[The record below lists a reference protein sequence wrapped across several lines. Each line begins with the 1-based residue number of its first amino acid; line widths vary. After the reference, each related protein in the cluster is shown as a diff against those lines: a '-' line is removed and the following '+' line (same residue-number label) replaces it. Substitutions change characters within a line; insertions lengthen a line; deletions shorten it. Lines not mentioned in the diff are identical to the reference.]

1 MIMPGLLCLCTEGKS
16 RLAVLCFIR
25 IRLISPR
32 IISPVGRD
40 DWTQCLSE
48 DVLCLAIDFL
58 SALSAA
64 TLTYDTTE
72 MGDKEGSI

>member
-1 MIMPGLLCLCTEGKS
+1 MSQI
-16 RLAVLCFIR
+16 
-25 IRLISPR
+25 
-32 IISPVGRD
+32 GRD

-48 DVLCLAIDFL
+48 DVLCLPIDFR

-64 TLTYDTTE
+64 SLTYHTAE

>member
-1 MIMPGLLCLCTEGKS
+1 MIG
-16 RLAVLCFIR
+16 
-25 IRLISPR
+25 PR
-32 IISPVGRD
+32 A
-40 DWTQCLSE
+40 LSE

-58 SALSAA
+58 AALSAA